1 MTPTLM
7 GRLQTRILLYIF
19 LALPITACVSLYLDL
34 LEIGR
39 FWDPFVFI
47 TAMTVVGLI
56 LDPVYMQIQRFRWD
70 NDWPFAFQFFF
81 TILEFGIT
89 VGIMNAGLL
98 DPFLVERIE
107 ASTAIFHF
115 SLVFIPS
122 FLALLGGVQIFLV
135 HWRFKGGEL
144 GRL

>member
-7 GRLQTRILLYIF
+7 GRWQTRILLYIV
-19 LALPITACVSLYLDL
+19 LALPITAFVSWSLDL
-34 LEIGR
+34 ASFGR
-39 FWDPFVFI
+39 YWDPFVFI
-47 TAMTVVGLI
+47 TAMTVIGLI

-89 VGIMNAGLL
+89 LGLMNAGLL
-98 DPFLVERIE
+98 DAFLVDRIDS
-107 ASTAIFHF
+107 STATYHF